1 MSTQTMTNTLDLV
14 SNSVFVAGNAN
25 LAAPEVRRN
34 VADFIINGGSVD
46 ELLASTRLLVVDAMT
61 NRGDKTDTESVDKKF
76 LTNGYQR
83 PIYLGALIA
92 SGVDAEI
99 AAAFTKVDWTDIKPL
114 IGNPDAV
121 DILSAKASAVAEKA
135 AALKAAKEAAAAS
148 LASTTP
154 AFKAALESSLGA
166 EMDQEAK
173 NLLFPIYLLLKGSF
187 SE

>member
-1 MSTQTMTNTLDLV
+1 MSTQTMTQTLDTV
-14 SNSVFVAGNAN
+14 SQGVFVAGNAN

-46 ELLASTRLLVVDAMT
+46 EILTSTRQLVVNAMT
-61 NRGDKTDTESVDKKF
+61 NRGDSADTESVDKKF

-92 SGVDAEI
+92 TGVDAEI

-114 IGNPDAV
+114 VGNPDAV
-121 DILSAKASAVAEKA
+121 DILSAKAAAANEKA
-135 AALKAAKEAAAAS
+135 KALKAAKEAAAAS

-154 AFKAALESSLGA
+154 AFKSALEKSLGA
-166 EMDQEAK
+166 DMDQEAK